1 MALKALES
9 AHLLSAYSPTLE
21 FRVPPLI
28 TVIPDHMLY
37 GCRATF
43 SLELPET
50 VIEIENYAFSNCYC
64 LRNVAFP
71 PNAVIDYNIFIEEE
85 DHGSSATVW

>member
-1 MALKALES
+1 M
-9 AHLLSAYSPTLE
+9 
-21 FRVPPLI
+21 
-28 TVIPDHMLY
+28 IPDHMLY

-71 PNAVIDYNIFIEEE
+71 PNAVIDNNIFIEEE